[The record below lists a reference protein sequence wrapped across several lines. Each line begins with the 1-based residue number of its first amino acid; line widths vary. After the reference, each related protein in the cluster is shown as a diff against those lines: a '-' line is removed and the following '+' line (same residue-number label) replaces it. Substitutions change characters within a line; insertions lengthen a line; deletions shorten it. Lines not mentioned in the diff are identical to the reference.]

1 MRFERTITSISWIP
15 SDALA
20 GMAKLG
26 TKMGVAH
33 DDLPP
38 PDHIGTDDAALD
50 ELRASDRFRFAN
62 RLRAWVEVEDGKIV
76 DHGLAGAGLMG
87 ATTLDLGVTEVTL
100 QAVALPDRTQP
111 SPTSGGR

>member
-33 DDLPP
+33 YDLPP
-38 PDHIGTDDAALD
+38 PDHIGTDEALE
-50 ELRASDRFRFAN
+50 ELGS
-62 RLRAWVEVEDGKIV
+62 
-76 DHGLAGAGLMG
+76 
-87 ATTLDLGVTEVTL
+87 
-100 QAVALPDRTQP
+100 RTGSA
-111 SPTSGGR
+111 SPTACRPGSRSRTAGSSTTGTPAAA